1 MHARRFGTFM
11 CNCDKERYDLSLYA
25 TTASLWA
32 HLIAEKDKFIN
43 LEYTFT
49 EQVRNIIIGC
59 IHSENGIPSCCFS
72 LPPSPHP
79 PPPFISF
86 SLSLPP
92 SRPSFPSPISVDSAY
107 GRSTSFATT
116 SRHTPSVEGGRWRT
130 TRPTTLP
137 L

>member
-1 MHARRFGTFM
+1 M

-49 EQVRNIIIGC
+49 EQVHNIIIGC

-72 LPPSPHP
+72 LPL
-79 PPPFISF
+79 
-86 SLSLPP
+86 SLSL
-92 SRPSFPSPISVDSAY
+92 SLSLQAIFPITNIRRLRLWEEYFLRYD
-107 GRSTSFATT
+107 FTT
-116 SRHTPSVEGGRWRT
+116 YTLRGGRQVEDNT
-130 TRPTTLP
+130 ADHSPSMIVS
-137 L
+137 